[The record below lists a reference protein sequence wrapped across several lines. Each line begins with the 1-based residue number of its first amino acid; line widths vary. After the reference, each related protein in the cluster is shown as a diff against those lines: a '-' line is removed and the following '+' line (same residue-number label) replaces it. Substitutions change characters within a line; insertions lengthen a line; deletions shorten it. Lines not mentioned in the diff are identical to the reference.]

1 MEKELEIII
10 DDNELGQ
17 LTGDEI
23 DETIDNYQEATG
35 KSYEN
40 TDRKE

>member
-10 DDNELGQ
+10 DDNELGE

-23 DETIDNYQEATG
+23 DETIENYG
-35 KSYEN
+35 KSTGESY
-40 TDRKE
+40 DK